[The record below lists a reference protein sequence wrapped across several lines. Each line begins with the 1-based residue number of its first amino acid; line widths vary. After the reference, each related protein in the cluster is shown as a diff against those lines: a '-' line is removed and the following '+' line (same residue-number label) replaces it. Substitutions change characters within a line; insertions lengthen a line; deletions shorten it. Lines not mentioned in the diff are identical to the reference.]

1 MPSTTPRCLIRES
14 THRDRDELMLLWLR
28 STIAAHPFIDESY
41 WYESA
46 EMVRE
51 TFLPQATTW
60 VACEPQSRK
69 ISGFISVIEPQF
81 IGALFVDRAAHGHG
95 VAQQLMATAKSAYLR
110 LMLEVYQEN
119 HRAVAFY
126 RKEGF
131 SSTADTHHP
140 GTGLPTWVMGWQR
153 RPREPSAH
161 ADLSE

>member
-1 MPSTTPRCLIRES
+1 MPSAISRCLIRES
-14 THRDRDELMLLWLR
+14 TGRDLDELMLLWLR
-28 STIAAHPFIDESY
+28 STVAAHPFIDESY

-46 EMVRE
+46 QMVRE

-60 VACEPQSRK
+60 VACEPQSAK
-69 ISGFISVIEPQF
+69 ISGFISVIDPQF
-81 IGALFVDRAAHGHG
+81 IGALFVNQAAHGHG
-95 VAQQLMATAKSAYLR
+95 VAQLLMATAKAAYQR

-131 SSTADTHHP
+131 TSTADTHHP
-140 GTGLPTWVMGWQR
+140 GTGLPTWIMGWQR
-153 RPREPSAH
+153 RAGDPAKH

>member
-1 MPSTTPRCLIRES
+1 MPSAISRCLIRES
-14 THRDRDELMLLWLR
+14 TRHDLDELMGLWLR
-28 STIAAHPFIDESY
+28 STLAAHPFIDESY

-46 EMVRE
+46 QMVRE

-60 VACEPQSRK
+60 VACEPQSGK
-69 ISGFISVIEPQF
+69 ISGFISVIDPQF
-81 IGALFVDRAAHGHG
+81 IGALFVDSTAHGHG
-95 VAQQLMATAKSAYLR
+95 VAQQLMATAKSTYLR

-131 SSTADTHHP
+131 SSTAETRHP
-140 GTGLPTWVMGWQR
+140 GTGLPTWIMAWQKR
-153 RPREPSAH
+153 AGDPKAH